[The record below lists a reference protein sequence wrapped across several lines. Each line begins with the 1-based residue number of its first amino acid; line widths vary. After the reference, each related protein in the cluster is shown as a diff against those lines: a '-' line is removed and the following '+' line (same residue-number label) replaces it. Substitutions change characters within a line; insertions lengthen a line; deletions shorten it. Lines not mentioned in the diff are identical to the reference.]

1 MSQKYHGFKKDDIDK
16 FIDYDIY
23 LPTRTIYMG
32 SISSDESG
40 NEIGVDHILAER
52 CLKTLHILD
61 TQAPA
66 GDKPIT
72 IIMNNYG
79 GDVRH
84 GMAIYDAIKDCKNHV
99 TIKVY
104 GGAMSMG
111 SIILQA
117 ADRRIMSQNSRL
129 MIHYGIHGHVDHA
142 KITSKWQKEADR
154 FDRFMEDLYLQKME
168 GKSLTLKDYLT
179 AIGKEDD
186 IPSGN
191 GKNKQINITRKQ
203 LEKMLNF
210 DTIMSPKMALQLNL
224 IDEIIE

>member
-1 MSQKYHGFKKDDIDK
+1 MSQNYHKFKTDDIDK

-32 SISSDESG
+32 SVSSDESG
-40 NEIGVDHILAER
+40 SEIGVNHLLAER
-52 CLKTLHILD
+52 CIKTLHILD
-61 TQAPA
+61 TQAPS

-72 IIMNNYG
+72 IIMNNMG
-79 GDVRH
+79 GDVSH

-104 GGAMSMG
+104 GSAMSMG

-117 ADRRIMSQNSRL
+117 ADRRVMSKNSRV

-142 KITSKWQKEADR
+142 KITSKWQKEADK
-154 FDRFMEDLYLQKME
+154 FDKFMEDLFLDKI
-168 GKSLTLKDYLT
+168 GDRSLTLEEYLR
-179 AIGKEDD
+179 AIGKEED
-186 IPSGN
+186 IPKGN
-191 GKNKQINITRKQ
+191 AKNKLIKIQRKQ

-210 DTIMSPKMALQLNL
+210 DTIMDPYLALKLNL
-224 IDEIIE
+224 IDEVIE